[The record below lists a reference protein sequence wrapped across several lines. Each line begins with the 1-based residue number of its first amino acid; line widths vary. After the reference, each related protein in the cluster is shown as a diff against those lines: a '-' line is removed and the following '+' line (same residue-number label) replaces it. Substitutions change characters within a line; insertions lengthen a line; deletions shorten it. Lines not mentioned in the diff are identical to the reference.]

1 MCPPGNF
8 PKVKMPKSFI
18 LKSVVCLMVIAGF
31 VGPLMPTDATGID
44 NNRRTPVVRVA
55 EAAGPAVVNIFTEEA
70 PRGNQNPFRS
80 FFGDSFFRQFFG
92 ERPNQQRPK
101 RRSLGSG
108 VLINSK
114 GYILT
119 NEHVIA
125 KAVRIQVTLLDNRE
139 FEAQLIGADAR
150 SDLAVIK
157 IDSREPL
164 PFVPMGRSDDL
175 MIGESVIAIGN
186 PFGLN
191 HTVTQGII
199 SALHRTVHGGKN
211 QAYNDFIQVDASIN
225 PGNSGGP
232 LLNINGSLIGI
243 NTAIYQDAEGIGFAI
258 PIDTAHRIVND
269 LIEYGAVRRGWLGVS
284 VQDLT
289 PDLMRYFKL
298 ERSGGVLVTR
308 VVKRSPAEQAGLRQ
322 GDILTHVDTHRVINK
337 SDYHQALSSYT
348 IDDTFQLS
356 VLRDGVVKKIRLRM
370 TTIPKGFVR
379 EFAEQWLGIR
389 VNTVDRS
396 TRQRYRLAAEE
407 GVVIV
412 SVLPTGVC
420 GQAGIQAGDVI
431 RRVNRD
437 NVRNRAD
444 YEKAVM
450 EAGKLNSVVL
460 LIQRG
465 RSGYYVT
472 LEP

>member
-1 MCPPGNF
+1 
-8 PKVKMPKSFI
+8 MPKSWFI
-18 LKSVVCLMVIAGF
+18 RIISLLILAGF
-31 VGPLMPTDATGID
+31 ALSWSGLHAAGLD
-44 NNRRTPVVRVA
+44 NRRTPIVRA
-55 EAAGPAVVNIFTEEA
+55 TEAAGPAVVNIFTEEA
-70 PRGNQNPFRS
+70 PRGNQSPFRS

-92 ERPNQQRPK
+92 NAPTKRPSK

-125 KAVRIQVTLLDNRE
+125 QAVRIQVTLLDNRE
-139 FEAQLIGADAR
+139 YEAQLIGADAR

-157 IDSREPL
+157 IDSKEPL

-175 MIGESVIAIGN
+175 MIGETVIAIGN

-199 SALHRTVHGGKN
+199 SALHRTIRANRKQV
-211 QAYNDFIQVDASIN
+211 YSDFIQVDASIN

-243 NTAIYQDAEGIGFAI
+243 NTAIFQDAEGIGFAI
-258 PIDTAHRIVND
+258 PIGTARRIVND
-269 LIEYGAVRRGWLGVS
+269 LIEYGTVRRGWLGVS

-289 PDLMRYFKL
+289 PDLVRYFKL
-298 ERSGGVLVTR
+298 ENSGGVLVTR
-308 VVKRSPAEQAGLRQ
+308 VVPRGPAEKAGIRQ
-322 GDILTHVDTHRVINK
+322 GDIITSIGDHRVINK
-337 SDYHQALSSYT
+337 SDYFQALSSYT
-348 IDDTFQLS
+348 IDDVFNLGA
-356 VLRDGVVKKIRLRM
+356 LRDGAKKNIRLRL
-370 TTIPKGFVR
+370 TTIPPGYAR
-379 EFAEQWLGIR
+379 EFAEQWLGVR
-389 VNTVDRS
+389 VSTVDLSARK
-396 TRQRYRLAAEE
+396 RYRLSAEE

-412 SVLPTGVC
+412 KVSPNGVC
-420 GQAGIQAGDVI
+420 GKVGIQPGDVI

-437 NVRNRAD
+437 NIRNRAD
-444 YEKAVM
+444 YEKAIM
-450 EAGKLNSVVL
+450 EAGKLSSVVL
-460 LIQRG
+460 LVQRG

>member
-1 MCPPGNF
+1 
-8 PKVKMPKSFI
+8 MPALLF
-18 LKSVVCLMVIAGF
+18 VAGF
-31 VGPLMPTDATGID
+31 ALSSTFAVADVMD
-44 NNRRTPVVRVA
+44 NRRTPVVR
-55 EAAGPAVVNIFTEEA
+55 AAAASGPAVVNIFTEEA
-70 PRGNQNPFRS
+70 PRRKQNPFRR

-92 ERPNQQRPK
+92 NTPNQRKSK

-125 KAVRIQVTLLDNRE
+125 QAVRIQVILLDNRE

-157 IDSREPL
+157 IDSKKPL
-164 PFVPMGRSDDL
+164 PYVEMGRSDDL
-175 MIGESVIAIGN
+175 MIGETVVAIGN

-199 SALHRTVHGGKN
+199 SALHRTVRAN
-211 QAYNDFIQVDASIN
+211 RDQVYSDFIQVDASIN

-258 PIDTAHRIVND
+258 PIDTARRIVND

-289 PDLMRYFKL
+289 PDLVRYFKL

-308 VVKRSPAEQAGLRQ
+308 VVPQGPASKAGIRQ
-322 GDILTHVDTHRVINK
+322 GDILTSIGSHKVINK
-337 SDYHQALSSYT
+337 SDYFQALSSYT
-348 IDDTFQLS
+348 IDDVFNLS
-356 VLRDGVVKKIRLRM
+356 ALRDGAGKKFRMRL
-370 TTIPKGFVR
+370 TTIPKSYAR
-379 EFAEQWLGIR
+379 EFARQWLGVR
-389 VNTVDRS
+389 VSPVDLSARK
-396 TRQRYRLAAEE
+396 RYRLSAEE

-412 SVLPTGVC
+412 NVSPNGVC
-420 GQAGIQAGDVI
+420 GRVGIQPGDVI

-437 NVRNRAD
+437 NIRNRAD
-444 YEKAVM
+444 YEKAIM
-450 EAGKLNSVVL
+450 EAGKLSSVVL
-460 LIQRG
+460 LVQRG